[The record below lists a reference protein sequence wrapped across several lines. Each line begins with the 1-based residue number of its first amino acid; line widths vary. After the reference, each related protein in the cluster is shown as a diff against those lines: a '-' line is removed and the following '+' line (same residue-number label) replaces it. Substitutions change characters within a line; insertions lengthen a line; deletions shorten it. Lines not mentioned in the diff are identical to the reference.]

1 MLVAELGSS
10 TTAFL
15 IVAGIPVAVLLLAVV
30 WLAPKWPAAVRA
42 GSSLVLVALIGV
54 GMWTVFQSAGP
65 DAEASPP
72 LTAFMPRSGPAAQGP
87 APAPQPAPGPPAP
100 PAVPCQPSGTEVQ
113 VSARNLAFDKDCLAA
128 PADTAFSIR
137 FDNAD
142 PGIPHNVSILSGS
155 QPRFSGEIV
164 TGPTVTTYRV
174 NALQAGTFEFRCDV
188 HPQMRGTFVVQ

>member
-30 WLAPKWPAAVRA
+30 WVAPKWSATVRA
-42 GSSLVLVALIGV
+42 GSSLVLVALIGLGV
-54 GMWTVFQSAGP
+54 WTVFQSAGP

-72 LTAFMPRSGPAAQGP
+72 LTAFMPRGSAPPAQ
-87 APAPQPAPGPPAP
+87 QPAPGPQAPRPAP
-100 PAVPCQPSGTEVQ
+100 CRPSGTEVE
-113 VSARNLAFDKDCLAA
+113 VTARNLAFDKDCLAA
-128 PADTAFSIR
+128 PADTAFAIR

-142 PGIPHNVSILSGS
+142 AGVPHNVSILSGN
-155 QPRFSGEIV
+155 QPRFTGEIIN
-164 TGPTVTTYRV
+164 GPEVVSYRV
-174 NALQAGTFEFRCDV
+174 NALEPGTFDFRCDV